1 MDGIW
6 SQSPVEVSGQHA
18 LMHKLA
24 CRQRGMQATLRI
36 VSQEEFAHCPLWVGE
51 RRLHRMD
58 AEDQGLLVIPAPG
71 IAAASGV
78 VGKAR

>member
-1 MDGIW
+1 
-6 SQSPVEVSGQHA
+6 
-18 LMHKLA
+18 
-24 CRQRGMQATLRI
+24 MQATLRI

-71 IAAASGV
+71 IAAAAGV
-78 VGKAR
+78 VGKAPAR